1 LHHGGRAGAAAPAR
15 HHLEERTGLMAAW
28 HEGPDETTLGVV
40 ERLRALVSAWY
51 RSVFRADAPR

>member
-1 LHHGGRAGAAAPAR
+1 
-15 HHLEERTGLMAAW
+15 MAAW
-28 HEGPDETTLGVV
+28 HEGPDELTLGVV